1 MANLPAQHPSLALH
15 LVDRSLT
22 PLITSAQS
30 QQQAQ
35 ALVGLSQTALGA
47 HETAQRL
54 GLGIPQRIMVEHASN
69 GPVLLQSFLNPGS
82 AQSPQGAQSSING
95 QRPRGTSAQ
104 GSSGHDHIS
113 TLLGDSEATEAE
125 DVNAPPLLIGTVI
138 APTSDAV
145 LESRRAAARLERVG
159 REVQAKWA
167 ELQNPD
173 GLDGK

>member
-1 MANLPAQHPSLALH
+1 MANLPAQHPNLALH

-22 PLITSAQS
+22 PLVTSARR

-47 HETAQRL
+47 HETVQRL
-54 GLGIPQRIMVEHASN
+54 GLGVPQRIMVEHAPN
-69 GPVLLQSFLNPGS
+69 GPVLLQSFLNPGPAASS
-82 AQSPQGAQSSING
+82 APGVPQPSSAVNG
-95 QRPRGTSAQ
+95 QRSRGTAQ

-113 TLLGDSEATEAE
+113 TLLADPEAVEPE
-125 DVNAPPLLIGTVI
+125 DANSPPLLIGTVI

-167 ELQNPD
+167 D
-173 GLDGK
+173 V

>member
-22 PLITSAQS
+22 PLITSAQN

-35 ALVGLSQTALGA
+35 TLVGLSQTALGA

-54 GLGIPQRIMVEHASN
+54 GLGLPQRIMVEHASN
-69 GPVLLQSFLNPGS
+69 GPILLQSFLNPGS
-82 AQSPQGAQSSING
+82 AQPAPEGQSSVNG
-95 QRPRGTSAQ
+95 QRTRGTTAQ
-104 GSSGHDHIS
+104 DSTGHDQFS
-113 TLLGDSEATEAE
+113 TLLAESEATEAE
-125 DVNAPPLLIGTVI
+125 DVNAPPLLISTVI

-159 REVQAKWA
+159 REVQTKWA